1 MKQIGMTLKET
12 TADIPDDIDWII
24 QVEGH
29 TDKRPIKTAEYPS
42 NWELSTARAI
52 SVVKFLIK
60 QGWISENIGYP
71 SAVWAWMIAFLI
83 LVTLA
88 IVL

>member
-1 MKQIGMTLKET
+1 MDV
-12 TADIPDDIDWII
+12 A
-24 QVEGH
+24 VEVVRFALLVGALYVAA
-29 TDKRPIKTAEYPS
+29 KKIYP
-42 NWELSTARAI
+42 LA
-52 SVVKFLIK
+52 KFLIK

>member
-1 MKQIGMTLKET
+1 MDVAEEVVRFTLLVGALYVASKKIYQL
-12 TADIPDDIDWII
+12 A
-24 QVEGH
+24 
-29 TDKRPIKTAEYPS
+29 
-42 NWELSTARAI
+42 
-52 SVVKFLIK
+52 KFLIK